1 MQSELRSCVKKNSWV
16 PGTSDPLCTP
26 MPVSV
31 LKIPSLFVLPDKYF
45 SWWVNGQPSFYFPSF
60 ANGIIDLTGF
70 DDITH
75 EALRNYHFLWL
86 TYYYERSNFTLVCL
100 NSDFNC
106 TSEVDNGR
114 QEKFQLVHQNDYY
127 ADEIRNNPDYG
138 EIIEGSSSSPP
149 CLNTETLKKF
159 KIQSICNLLKNMSHQ
174 KEKFL
179 NIMKFTK
186 QSPVFLEHEEYSS
199 IFTKYGYTF
208 RNNTDK
214 YNTEDR
220 RVSLKNI

>member
-1 MQSELRSCVKKNSWV
+1 MYNDMINASLGSKDASIICVARQV
-16 PGTSDPLCTP
+16 FP
-26 MPVSV
+26 MVE
-31 LKIPSLFVLPDKYF
+31 
-45 SWWVNGQPSFYFPSF
+45 NGQPSFYFPSF

-149 CLNTETLKKF
+149 CLNTVSYTHLTLQT
-159 KIQSICNLLKNMSHQ
+159 ILL
-174 KEKFL
+174 
-179 NIMKFTK
+179 
-186 QSPVFLEHEEYSS
+186 V
-199 IFTKYGYTF
+199 
-208 RNNTDK
+208 
-214 YNTEDR
+214 
-220 RVSLKNI
+220 